1 MCKRDTHNRASIE
14 YHLQKC
20 VEVSIL
26 AEHEVFPTAGGAI
39 IDNALK
45 D

>member
-1 MCKRDTHNRASIE
+1 MCKRDTHNRG
-14 YHLQKC
+14 HLQKG

-26 AEHEVFPTAGGAI
+26 EEHEVFPTAGGAI

>member
-1 MCKRDTHNRASIE
+1 MCKRDTHSRGG
-14 YHLQKC
+14 HLQKG

-26 AEHEVFPTAGGAI
+26 EEHEVFPTAGGAI